1 MSAHDA
7 GPRGVVRVTFELE
20 GTLGDI
26 ARMERALRERSA
38 ASSWLRHRLLAAMAE
53 FVHDLTGDAA
63 DLVSRSMT
71 VTTGTVERVK

>member
-1 MSAHDA
+1 
-7 GPRGVVRVTFELE
+7 
-20 GTLGDI
+20 
-26 ARMERALRERSA
+26 MERALRERSA
-38 ASSWLRHRLLAAMAE
+38 ASTWLRHRLLAAMAE